1 MSLIDQALKKTQT
14 SLHKQKKE
22 GVAQPDFSADS
33 VRSSFIPSP
42 DHQTYFKPA
51 PKDPFYKKNKPRFDF
66 EFPTIDPYF
75 MMISA
80 VVIIAVMLIIAVAT
94 HFKTIEQ
101 RYANFYHIKKAPVV
115 APKPIAPPVAPL
127 SSLSLE
133 GTMQAGNERV
143 AMINGSLYHTKDMIG
158 GYQIKQIRYN
168 TVVLENPT
176 THHKHQLSPTMA
188 Q

>member
-22 GVAQPDFSADS
+22 SAAQADFSTDNAP
-33 VRSSFIPSP
+33 SSFTPLA
-42 DHQTYFKPA
+42 DHHTYFKPT
-51 PKDPFYKKNKPRFDF
+51 PKDPFYRKNKSLFDF
-66 EFPTIDPYF
+66 EFPVIDPYF
-75 MMISA
+75 MMVSA
-80 VVIIAVMLIIAVAT
+80 AIIIGVMLIIAVVT

-101 RYANFYHIKKAPVV
+101 RYENFYHFKKPVV
-115 APKPIAPPVAPL
+115 IAPKPVTPAVAPL

-133 GTMQAGNERV
+133 GTMQAGHEHV
-143 AMINGSLYHTKDMIG
+143 AMINGVLYHTKDRVG

-168 TVVLENPT
+168 TVVLENPA
-176 THHKHQLSPTMA
+176 THHEQQLSPTTA